1 MRVLYYNF
9 LYVRDVIGSV
19 CVCVTFCWLET
30 NPFFLSSMASAV
42 LLALFGLVVSAEET
56 CKNGIEVYRNGES
69 IPVTTLSPSLC
80 LESRNAFEAAISI
93 AGCDSDGAKCEAR
106 DGTGRRV
113 SSCNELDVPKVYA
126 VPRDKRFVFS
136 TEHVGF
142 ERYVERAGVTLV
154 TTSLRPRLFEMRGFL
169 DEGDADALIADAL
182 AIDDDEHRLMRS
194 STGAKGYNPS
204 RHRTSENAWVKH
216 TKTAEKLKRRAFDL
230 LGFDHYAESMADG
243 LQLLRYNE
251 SNAYVA
257 HTDYLTRPAEGVTAA
272 QMDPAQ
278 GGANRFATLFLYLSD
293 VEEGGQTVFPN
304 VDPPSSTD
312 KLPDDL
318 LQTSAALSEDVKAIR
333 DSQGSW
339 EKKMVDDCYSKLA
352 VRPRKARAILYYSQ
366 HPDGSLDLDS
376 RHGGC
381 PVLKG
386 QKWAANLWV
395 WNKAMPFGSSR
406 FNNSSSTSSRA
417 SAKDSLSVVFT
428 YRGTR
433 FKTGPSVISLYWNDE
448 VKMGDFEP
456 PYMSLD
462 INTFVGHSFTAKTD
476 DGLLLAKVTVE
487 RDKLE
492 YVFFD
497 NGEV

>member
-1 MRVLYYNF
+1 
-9 LYVRDVIGSV
+9 
-19 CVCVTFCWLET
+19 
-30 NPFFLSSMASAV
+30 
-42 LLALFGLVVSAEET
+42 
-56 CKNGIEVYRNGES
+56 
-69 IPVTTLSPSLC
+69 
-80 LESRNAFEAAISI
+80 
-93 AGCDSDGAKCEAR
+93 
-106 DGTGRRV
+106 
-113 SSCNELDVPKVYA
+113 
-126 VPRDKRFVFS
+126 
-136 TEHVGF
+136 
-142 ERYVERAGVTLV
+142 
-154 TTSLRPRLFEMRGFL
+154 
-169 DEGDADALIADAL
+169 
-182 AIDDDEHRLMRS
+182 
-194 STGAKGYNPS
+194 
-204 RHRTSENAWVKH
+204 
-216 TKTAEKLKRRAFDL
+216 
-230 LGFDHYAESMADG
+230 
-243 LQLLRYNE
+243 
-251 SNAYVA
+251 
-257 HTDYLTRPAEGVTAA
+257 
-272 QMDPAQ
+272 
-278 GGANRFATLFLYLSD
+278 
-293 VEEGGQTVFPN
+293 
-304 VDPPSSTD
+304 
-312 KLPDDL
+312 
-318 LQTSAALSEDVKAIR
+318 
-333 DSQGSW
+333 
-339 EKKMVDDCYSKLA
+339 MVDDCYSKLA

-497 NGEV
+497 DGEV